1 MKIKF
6 LKVVKLFLRNQFL
19 NNEKNYLCSYELKGQ
34 KSLAD
39 HSFILTYMNECLFV
53 TEGHNSA
60 SRRAPH

>member
-39 HSFILTYMNECLFV
+39 HSFILTCE
-53 TEGHNSA
+53 
-60 SRRAPH
+60 